1 MSTPSFGFHHIALKC
16 KDFEKSI
23 AFYRAIGLT
32 EYARWRANPER
43 EIILMTL
50 PDGKGKIELFSDGGD
65 MFPEEGKYV
74 HFALA
79 STDVEGDYERALAA
93 GATSHI
99 APKTVELDSHPA
111 RVTLHLAFVKGPDGE
126 QIEFVE
132 STER

>member
-1 MSTPSFGFHHIALKC
+1 MNNGLGFHHVALKC

-23 AFYRAIGLT
+23 AFYKALGLT
-32 EYARWRANPER
+32 EYTRWGTPER
-43 EIILMTL
+43 MIALLKL
-50 PDGKGKIELFSDGGD
+50 PNGGMMELFSDGGD

-79 STDVEGDYERALAA
+79 SSDVEGDYERALKA

-99 APKTVELDSHPA
+99 APKTVELDSHPV
-111 RVTLHLAFVKGPDGE
+111 RLTLHLAFVKGPDGE
-126 QIEFVE
+126 QVEFIE